1 LDQGQDLLKEDVHG
15 HLREE
20 DLEDAADFHQDALL
34 FVVVLVVDH
43 AVHRQDVVEVHPG
56 EQLELTEEVRH
67 LNLDPLPEEEGIHQ
81 RHQDH
86 LRHLTNKMMIVIEI

>member
-1 LDQGQDLLKEDVHG
+1 MDQGQGLLKEDVHG

-56 EQLELTEEVRH
+56 EQVNEIIFISNKLI
-67 LNLDPLPEEEGIHQ
+67 NLQSLKSNSFTQLSHISY
-81 RHQDH
+81 
-86 LRHLTNKMMIVIEI
+86 